1 MKNKIIYGLIF
12 TALMFTTAGC
22 KKYLDVNKD
31 PNNSAIAPEDLL
43 LPPIITDIG
52 TTVAGGTF
60 SVQNTSGIALINAYW
75 MQQLSLNQPLPQYE
89 SYKFTTGDAEYTW
102 GEVYIN
108 IMQNL
113 KRLSDRAAANEN
125 HSYGV
130 IAKVL
135 TAYTLGVTTDMWG
148 DVPYTGAF
156 EGNRPAYDKQED
168 IYNNIQTMLDD
179 AIAENQLDPGNL
191 TPGADDFLYN
201 GNMGKWEKFAYA
213 LKARHYIHLT
223 KAPGH
228 TAAAQADLALAALQ
242 NAFTGAGDEATLD
255 IFSEDAGKQ
264 NPWFKNTELGAG
276 GVVLGATLVNFLVA
290 NKDPRLPAI
299 ANKGSQG
306 SYLGRLSTS
315 DVVPDV
321 TIYSTLGVF
330 YGGANP
336 DGTEAGASDP
346 IALLPYSELQ
356 FIKAEATFIKSGAA
370 AAQPIYQ
377 QAIRD
382 DMERAFVGTYTIG
395 SDLSQHDYDSIKH
408 VYDSTVNVY
417 IDARGTL
424 TSGNAIQRIMEEKS
438 IVDLLSVENFNDWR
452 RTGFPVLS
460 IVADPEVGIT
470 SIPRKYQYSQQEIS
484 TNPQPENTNAK
495 ITDRVWWDTP

>member
-12 TALMFTTAGC
+12 TALIFTTIGC

-31 PNNSAIAPEDLL
+31 PNNPTTVPEDLL

-52 TTVAGGTF
+52 TTVAGGSF
-60 SVQNTSGIALINAYW
+60 SVSNTSGVALINSYW

-89 SYKFTTGDAEYTW
+89 SYKFATSDAEYTW

-113 KRLSDRAAANEN
+113 KRLSERAATNEN

-148 DVPYTGAF
+148 DIPYTGAF
-156 EGNRPAYDKQED
+156 EGNKPVYDKQED
-168 IYNNIQTMLDD
+168 IYNIIQTMLDD
-179 AIAENQLDPGNL
+179 AIAENQLDPGIL

-201 GNMGKWEKFAYA
+201 GDMEKWEKFAYA

-228 TAAAQADLALAALQ
+228 TATGQAGLALVALQ
-242 NAFTGAGDEATLD
+242 NAFTGTGDEATLD

-264 NPWFKNTELGAG
+264 SPWFKNTELGAG

-290 NKDPRLPAI
+290 NSDPRLPII
-299 ANKGSQG
+299 ANKGSQN
-306 SYLGRLSTS
+306 SYLGRISTS

-321 TIYSTLGVF
+321 TIYSTLGDY

-336 DGTEAGASDP
+336 DGSTAGASAP
-346 IALLPYSELQ
+346 IALFPYSELE

-377 QAIRD
+377 QAITNN
-382 DMERAFVGTYTIG
+382 MAKLGLNINSAAVTG
-395 SDLSQHDYDSIKH
+395 
-408 VYDSTVNVY
+408 Y
-417 IDARGTL
+417 IAARGTL
-424 TSGNAIQRIMEEKS
+424 TGANALQRIMEEKS
-438 IVDLLSVENFNDWR
+438 IADLLSVENFNDWR
-452 RTGFPVLS
+452 RTGFPTIT
-460 IVADPEVGIT
+460 IVADPEAGIT
-470 SIPRKYQYSQQEIS
+470 TIPRKYQYSQQEIS
-484 TNPQPENTNAK
+484 TNPQPENTNSK
-495 ITDRVWWDTP
+495 ITDRVWWDAQ

>member
-1 MKNKIIYGLIF
+1 MKNKLLYGLVI
-12 TALMFTTAGC
+12 AAVMFTTAGC

-31 PNNSAIAPEDLL
+31 PNNPTEVPENLL
-43 LPPIITDIG
+43 LPPLITDIG
-52 TTVAGGTF
+52 VTIAGGSF
-60 SVQNTSGIALINAYW
+60 SVQNTSGVALINAYW

-102 GEVYIN
+102 GELYIN

-113 KRLSDRAAANEN
+113 KRLRDYAEAHEN

-148 DVPYTGAF
+148 DVPYTQAF
-156 EGNRPAYDKQED
+156 EGNKPAYDKQED
-168 IYNNIQTMLDD
+168 IYKHIQSMLDSAIEENKLD
-179 AIAENQLDPGNL
+179 AGTLQ
-191 TPGADDFLYN
+191 PGADDFLYG
-201 GNMGKWEKFAYA
+201 GNMANWEKFAYA

-228 TAAAQADLALAALQ
+228 TAVAQADLALAALQ
-242 NAFTGAGDEATLD
+242 HAFTGTSDEATLD

-290 NKDPRLPAI
+290 NSDPRLPII
-299 ANKGSQG
+299 ANKGSQNT
-306 SYLGRLSTS
+306 YLGRVSTS
-315 DVVPDV
+315 TVVPDV
-321 TIYSTLGVF
+321 TIYSTLGDYF
-330 YGGANP
+330 GGSHPDGSTGGA
-336 DGTEAGASDP
+336 GAP
-346 IALLPYSELQ
+346 ISLLPYSELE

-377 QAIRD
+377 QAIKNNMTKLGLD
-382 DMERAFVGTYTIG
+382 INSAAVTNY
-395 SDLSQHDYDSIKH
+395 LA
-408 VYDSTVNVY
+408 
-417 IDARGTL
+417 ARGTL
-424 TSGNAIQRIMEEKS
+424 TNANALQRIMEEKS
-438 IVDLLSVENFNDWR
+438 IANLLSVEIYNDWR
-452 RTGFPVLS
+452 RTGFPT
-460 IVADPEVGIT
+460 ITKVANPEAGIT
-470 SIPRKYQYSQQEIS
+470 TIPRKYQYSQQEIS

-495 ITDRVWWDTP
+495 ITDRVWWDAP